1 MPAVLD
7 ERKATILGAL
17 TEEYIRSGEPVSS
30 RAILDCG
37 HLACSSATIRNE
49 LVVLER
55 EGYIVKPHTSAGR
68 VPTDRGYRYY
78 IDHISP
84 GSLQRSSHSRIEH
97 FFTSMHIEFNRML
110 KQTSELLSDVARY
123 PSVVIGPGVGGQT
136 VRDAHLLPVS
146 PEALLLV
153 LVTERGR
160 VTQSVLR
167 MSSPVSP
174 PEVYRA
180 ERVLREI
187 LEGKA
192 LEDRGSDLAGRSDL
206 DLPDIEADVVDR
218 ALRAVD
224 EAARA
229 NRPVF
234 LGGTSLMATLWEDL
248 AKLHR
253 ILALLEREAAV
264 LELVD
269 ETSRE
274 TSVRLGREIDA
285 GEDDLAVVSA
295 PYDAAGATGRIGV
308 FGPMRMDYRRVIK
321 VVEEVSD
328 ALGDRLGG

>member
-1 MPAVLD
+1 MLD

-49 LVVLER
+49 LVVLEH

-110 KQTSELLSDVARY
+110 KQTSELLSDVAHY

-146 PEALLLV
+146 PDALLLV

-167 MSSPVSP
+167 MASPVSP

-192 LEDRGSDLAGRSDL
+192 LEDPGSDLPARRDL

-253 ILALLEREAAV
+253 ILALLETETAV
-264 LELVD
+264 LEMVD